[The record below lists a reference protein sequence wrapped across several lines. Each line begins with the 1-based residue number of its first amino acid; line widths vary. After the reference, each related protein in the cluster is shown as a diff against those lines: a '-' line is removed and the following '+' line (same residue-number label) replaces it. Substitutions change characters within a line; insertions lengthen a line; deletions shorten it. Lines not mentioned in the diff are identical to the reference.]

1 MASPVEF
8 LKTSALHFLL
18 IWVYCILYQGSFLVS
33 YPPSLVVWILLS
45 FLLAALHSWVHRRY
59 LRAYSSD
66 WLLVR
71 LWLEPLMY
79 MASLLGLVLIVLGA
93 AEALG
98 EASWFRQV
106 MQLPI
111 DVFTPFLYIIFLMI
125 FSSGTLL
132 FLDGFFTWVPKLK
145 SQHMARPARM
155 AARGTL
161 LGMVAL
167 AGLGLWFMFAQRADN
182 LTYLKGM
189 ALQGFGHHEEA
200 IRAFSRI
207 PKESSRLW
215 LGSRFRMGVIEMK
228 RQRRF
233 QEALDHF
240 LAVAE
245 NPGAPLRDEA
255 LYRAVLCL
263 YTLEAGSEEMEVLVQ
278 RLEAMHSHLWD
289 EAMFLWIKRQI
300 QLGAYT
306 KALAG
311 LKKLEAEP
319 RFHFTVKSYLNR
331 EATEFEP
338 TYQRASRERQA
349 LELKMLPDIDS

>member
-1 MASPVEF
+1 MPSLGEF

-18 IWVYCILYQGSFLVS
+18 IWVYCLLYKGSFLLS
-33 YPPSLVVWILLS
+33 YPPCLIVWILLS
-45 FLLAALHSWVHRRY
+45 FLLSMLHSWVHRRY
-59 LRAYSSD
+59 LRAYHSD
-66 WLLVR
+66 WFLVR

-79 MASLLGLVLIVLGA
+79 MASLLGLVLIVIGG

-98 EASWFRQV
+98 EASWFRQI

-111 DVFTPFLYIIFLMI
+111 DAFTPFLYIIFLMI

-145 SQHMARPARM
+145 FQHMARPARL

-189 ALQGFGHHEEA
+189 ALQGFGRNEEA
-200 IRAFSRI
+200 ISAFSTI
-207 PKESSRLW
+207 PKESARLW
-215 LGSRFRMGVIEMK
+215 MGARFRMGVIEMK

-255 LYRAVLCL
+255 LYRAVVCL
-263 YTLEAGSEEMEVLVQ
+263 YSLEAGSEEMKVLVQ
-278 RLEAMHSHLWD
+278 RLESMHSHLWD

-300 QLGAYT
+300 QLDQNGP
-306 KALAG
+306 ALSN
-311 LKKLEAEP
+311 LKKLEGLP
-319 RFHFTVKSYLNR
+319 RFHFTVKSYLNL

-338 TYQRASRERQA
+338 TYQRAGRERQA
-349 LELKMLPDIDS
+349 LELRMLPALGL